1 MWHNNCLYNPS
12 FSVRRILV
20 RPFVS
25 QLCYNFDVTDCEWWR
40 KSDLSLC
47 NGSYN
52 TYFTLGHFVMVLTTL
67 IWHWVGSHACE
78 VLINVRRFFVNTY
91 TTFEISAA
99 TFDFLSLF
107 LDFMLVRFVSM
118 FWFFFFFIIHHST
131 LNFFSFITFHSIFVT
146 HSTAWQSSL
155 WPWLCFKKKKNLKS
169 QKLRLDF

>member
-25 QLCYNFDVTDCEWWR
+25 QLCYNFDVTDCKWWR
-40 KSDLSLC
+40 KSDLSFC

-52 TYFTLGHFVMVLTTL
+52 TYCTLGHFVMIPTTL
-67 IWHWVGSHACE
+67 ISHWVGSHACE
-78 VLINVRRFFVNTY
+78 VRINVRRFFVNTY

-118 FWFFFFFIIHHST
+118 FVFFFYFFIHHST
-131 LNFFSFITFHSIFVT
+131 LKFFHSSLFT
-146 HSTAWQSSL
+146 QFLWLTPPAWQSSF
-155 WPWLCFKKKKNLKS
+155 WPWFCFKKKKT
-169 QKLRLDF
+169 